1 MIKAIF
7 FDVDGT
13 LIAHQL
19 SDVPKSTRN
28 SLNRLREKG
37 IKIFISSGRHKN
49 ELLELPVKDIM
60 FDGYITLN
68 GHVCLNENKEY
79 VYGNPFPKQIQEELI
94 KIFSNK
100 EFPMVLVE
108 NEKFYIN
115 FCDERVSYVQ
125 KQINT
130 PLPLVDIYREK
141 EIFQATMFIDKEEE
155 KKMKHEIPKGCK
167 FARWNPYG
175 VDIISEQGGKVEGMK
190 YFLNKFNIKQDEI
203 MSFGDGENDID
214 MLKFSKIGVAM
225 GNAFDEV
232 KEISDYITDDVDQD
246 GILHALQHFG
256 LL

>member
-13 LIAHQL
+13 LISHQL
-19 SDVPKSTRN
+19 KDVPKSTRN
-28 SLNRLREKG
+28 CLNKLRENG

-49 ELLELPVKDIM
+49 ELLELPVEDII

-68 GHVCLNENKEY
+68 GHVCLNEKKEY
-79 VYGNPFPKQIQEELI
+79 VYGNSFPKEIQEELI
-94 KIFSNK
+94 KVFLKK
-100 EFPMVLVE
+100 EFPIVLVE

-130 PLPLVDIYREK
+130 PLPQVDIYREK
-141 EIFQATMFIDKEEE
+141 DIFQATMFIDKEEE
-155 KKMKHEIPKGCK
+155 MKMKHIIPKGCK

-232 KEISDYITDDVDQD
+232 KAISDYITDDVDHD